1 LASNIKTAVKG
12 EKVPDSDPKKTSEEG
27 DEETVDQSLLP
38 LQFGE
43 EEKLRTVGL
52 FGDVNTARTEEII
65 FSLHALNLTK
75 VKKIPVDYEDLDKG
89 FNEETKPVEFL
100 ISTIGGDACDM
111 FAIYDTIRYLRDGMD
126 IETFGLGKVMSAGIL
141 LLACGT
147 KGKRKIGRNCRL
159 MVHGVASGTQGSI
172 SNLKVEMTEIK
183 KIQEM
188 YVDALVEETKLTKA
202 QLKRMMSKNVNV
214 YLSAEEAV
222 KYGIADIIV

>member
-1 LASNIKTAVKG
+1 M
-12 EKVPDSDPKKTSEEG
+12 SDPDQETTPEEG
-27 DEETVDQSLLP
+27 EDEALDPALFQ
-38 LQFGE
+38 LQLEE

-52 FGDVNTARTEEII
+52 FGDVNAVRTEEII

-75 VKKIPVDYEDLDKG
+75 VKKVPVDYKNLDKG
-89 FNEETKPVEFL
+89 FTEETKPVEFL

-214 YLSAEEAV
+214 YLSAEEAI